1 MGVLTCAVVFSPPE
15 PRRRFRRFWRKGLFP
30 SRQARAAG
38 PAITGRS
45 MHYLENCRKPV
56 LGVVKSQ
63 AQAASCETFPRHG
76 ATRIANIPICART
89 AIDQNNPV
97 YFFDFAQ
104 SPNII
109 RVNLLRFDFSPA
121 PGACGISPEG
131 EEDINGNSNAAFRP
145 AKPVTFLG
153 PPLG

>member
-1 MGVLTCAVVFSPPE
+1 MRCRFFTPGAPPAVFAVSGAKVCCSFT
-15 PRRRFRRFWRKGLFP
+15 RR
-30 SRQARAAG
+30 G
-38 PAITGRS
+38 PQGAAITGRS
-45 MHYLENCRKPV
+45 MPYLENCRKPV
-56 LGVVKSQ
+56 LAVVKSQ

-104 SPNII
+104 SPNIV

-131 EEDINGNSNAAFRP
+131 EEGIDGNSNAAFRP